1 MHVLVIP
8 SWFPSALHRAGQYFY
23 EQLRALKED
32 GCTVGVVY
40 PERHSLRRLT
50 PAALKTHRFQVRW
63 SLEHGLPVLRKHSW
77 NVRSRLPGTYAARI
91 QEAKELAERYAST
104 HGTPDL
110 VHAMSAQWA
119 GAAAVRISQDWNQP
133 VALTEHFS
141 GFVRETLLPE
151 QRFWARRAFAQADAV
166 GAVSPIMRDVIQEK
180 WGGPSSMRI
189 VPNFVD
195 TDFFDIP
202 QRTAPPPLRFVT
214 VGRLVPEKG
223 VDVLLKAFAQAFEDT
238 PSVELHI
245 GGDGPEAKA
254 LQHTAQQKRIA
265 SQVKF
270 HGHLS
275 RTEVRSLLHQAHIFV
290 LPSRYETFG
299 ITALEAL
306 ATGCP
311 VLATRCGGPEYTVT
325 EQTGWLVASNSASA
339 LAAGLRR
346 MQRTH
351 GQYIPETLRA
361 SLHNR
366 FDRRTFVRQTKA
378 LYREAMASYKER
390 AF

>member
-8 SWFPSALHRAGQYFY
+8 SWFPSALHASGGYFY

-40 PERHSLRRLT
+40 PERHSLRHLT
-50 PAALKTHRFQVRW
+50 PAALTTHRFQVRW
-63 SLEHGLPVLRKHSW
+63 SIEHGLPVLRKHNW

-91 QEAKELAERYAST
+91 QEATQLAERYANVY
-104 HGTPDL
+104 GPPDL

-119 GAAAVRISQDWNQP
+119 GAAAVRIGEAWNRP

-166 GAVSPIMRDVIQEK
+166 GAVSPMVRGVIQAK
-180 WGGPSSMRI
+180 WRGPSSMRI
-189 VPNFVD
+189 IPNFVD

-202 QRTAPPPLRFVT
+202 QRASPPPLRFVT

-223 VDVLLKAFAQAFEDT
+223 MDVLLKAFAQAFEDT

-254 LQHTAQQKRIA
+254 LQHTAQQKGIA

-270 HGHLS
+270 HGHIS
-275 RTEVRSLLHQAHIFV
+275 GTEVRSLLYQAHVFV

-299 ITALEAL
+299 ITVLEAL

-325 EQTGWLVASNSASA
+325 EQTGSLVAPNSVSA

-346 MQRTH
+346 MQH
-351 GQYIPETLRA
+351 KHDQYVPETLRA

-378 LYREAMASYKER
+378 LYREAMASYKGR